1 MTATTVPGPA
11 PADPSAG
18 SSVSDRLTVPS
29 DVRISTIKGAR
40 FVRNRVA
47 TVAMILAFLVAVV
60 PLVFVIGNVV
70 TKGAPV
76 MSGSF
81 LTRDIPTTASA
92 TELKS
97 DCKAR
102 IKYDPTAKCDPKAA
116 APAAPKPGMGPAVV
130 GTLITTAVSAL
141 LAIPLGIFAA
151 IYLNEYGKRRRL
163 ARFIRFM
170 TDVMTGVPSIVMGI
184 FIYTLWVLQFGFGR
198 SALAASLALACLM
211 LPIVVRSS
219 EEMLRLV
226 PNALREGSAALGSRT
241 WKTSLRVVLPTALPG
256 LVSGSMLAVARA
268 AGETAPV
275 LFTIGAA
282 STVRQAS
289 TVTGQSTT
297 LSFQIYNLITNGGKL
312 SPQMAWGAALTLIVL
327 VLILTTIARTVSA
340 RFTMR

>member
-1 MTATTVPGPA
+1 MTATVTPTSPTGA
-11 PADPSAG
+11 
-18 SSVSDRLTVPS
+18 SVADRLKVPA

-47 TVAMILAFLVAVV
+47 TATMLLAFLLATV
-60 PLVFVIGNVV
+60 PLVFVVGNVLV
-70 TKGAPV
+70 KGGPV
-76 MSGSF
+76 VSPGF
-81 LTRDIPTTASA
+81 LARDIPTTAAARELRGDCA
-92 TELKS
+92 TL
-97 DCKAR
+97 R
-102 IKYDPTAKCDPKAA
+102 LYDPTAVCDDAVKPVETQ
-116 APAAPKPGMGPAVV
+116 PGMGPAVV
-130 GTLITTAVSAL
+130 GTLITTAISAL
-141 LAIPLGIFAA
+141 LAIPLGILAA
-151 IYLNEYGKRRRL
+151 IYLNEYGRRNRL

-170 TDVMTGVPSIVMGI
+170 TDVMTGVPSVVMGI
-184 FIYTLWVLQFGFGR
+184 FVYTLWVLQFGQGR

-226 PNALREGSAALGSRT
+226 PDSLREGSAALGSRT
-241 WKTSLRVVLPTALPG
+241 WKTTIKVVLPTALPG

-282 STVRQAS
+282 NTVRAAT

-297 LSFQIYNLITNGGKL
+297 LSFQIYNMITNGGSL
-312 SPQMAWGAALTLIVL
+312 SPKMAWGAALTLIAL
-327 VLILTTIARTVSA
+327 VLILTIIARTISA

>member
-1 MTATTVPGPA
+1 MTATSVSPPA
-11 PADPSAG
+11 ATSPSA
-18 SSVSDRLTVPS
+18 STSVADRLKVPR
-29 DVRISTIKGAR
+29 DVRVSTIKGAR

-47 TVAMILAFLVAVV
+47 TVGMLLAFVLATV
-60 PLVFVIGNVV
+60 PLIFVIGNVV
-70 TKGAPV
+70 AKGSSVVSP
-76 MSGSF
+76 GF
-81 LTRDIPTTASA
+81 LSRDIPTTAAA
-92 TELKS
+92 TELSS
-97 DCKAR
+97 DCKLR
-102 IKYDPTAKCDPKAA
+102 QQYDPTAVCTTAKP
-116 APAAPKPGMGPAVV
+116 APEPKPGMGPAVV

-141 LAIPLGIFAA
+141 LAIPLGIMAA
-151 IYLNEYGKRRRL
+151 IYLNEYGKKRRL

-184 FIYTLWVLQFGFGR
+184 FIYTLWVLELGFGR
-198 SALAASLALACLM
+198 SAFAASLALGCLM

-241 WKTSLRVVLPTALPG
+241 WKTTFRVVLPTALPG
-256 LVSGSMLAVARA
+256 LVSGAMLAVARA

-282 STVRQAS
+282 STVEQAS
-289 TVTGQSTT
+289 TVRGQSTT

-327 VLILTTIARTVSA
+327 VLILTTIARGVSS

>member
-1 MTATTVPGPA
+1 MTATTPG
-11 PADPSAG
+11 
-18 SSVSDRLTVPS
+18 SVAHRLEVPS

-40 FVRNRVA
+40 FARNRAA
-47 TVAMILAFLVAVV
+47 TAAMILAFVLAIL

-76 MSGSF
+76 VSPSF
-81 LTRDIPTTASA
+81 LTSDIPTTAGA

-97 DCKAR
+97 DCTT
-102 IKYDPTAKCDPKAA
+102 INKYDPTAKCDTAA
-116 APAAPKPGMGPAVV
+116 AKPAAPKPGIGPAVV
-130 GTLITTAVSAL
+130 GTLVTTALSAL
-141 LAIPLGIFAA
+141 LAIPLGLLAA
-151 IYLNEYGKRRRL
+151 VYLNEYGKRNRL
-163 ARFIRFM
+163 ASFIRFM

-184 FIYTLWVLQFGFGR
+184 FIYTLWVLNFGQGR

-226 PNALREGSAALGSRT
+226 PNALREGSAAMGART
-241 WKTSLRVVLPTALPG
+241 WKTTLKVVLPTALPG

-282 STVRQAS
+282 NTVAAAA

-297 LSFQIYNLITNGGKL
+297 LSFQIYNLITNGGKI
-312 SPQMAWGAALTLIVL
+312 SPQMAWGAALTLIAMVL
-327 VLILTTIARTVSA
+327 VLTTIARAVSA

>member
-1 MTATTVPGPA
+1 MTAI
-11 PADPSAG
+11 SARTRG
-18 SSVSDRLTVPS
+18 SVADRLRVPV
-29 DVRISTIKGAR
+29 DPRVSTIKGTR

-47 TVAMILAFLVAVV
+47 TVAMILAFVLALV
-60 PLVFVIGNVV
+60 PLGYVVGNVV
-70 TKGAPV
+70 ARG
-76 MSGSF
+76 GSVVSPGF
-81 LTRDIPTTASA
+81 LTRDIPTTAA
-92 TELKS
+92 AQELSS
-97 DCKAR
+97 DCATLN
-102 IKYDPTAKCDPKAA
+102 KYDPTATCDSQAAKPAA
-116 APAAPKPGMGPAVV
+116 AKAGMGPAVV
-130 GTLITTAVSAL
+130 GTLVTTVVSAL
-141 LAIPLGIFAA
+141 LAIPLGILAA

-184 FIYTLWVLQFGFGR
+184 FVYTLWVLQFGFGR
-198 SALAASLALACLM
+198 SALAASIALACLM

-226 PNALREGSAALGSRT
+226 PDVLREGSAALGSRP
-241 WKTSLRVVLPTALPG
+241 WKTTLRVVLPSALPG
-256 LVSGSMLAVARA
+256 IVSGSMLAVARA

-282 STVRQAS
+282 STVAEAR

-327 VLILTTIARTVSA
+327 VVLLTTVARTVSA
-340 RFTMR
+340 RYTMR